1 MSFMEQK
8 NEENL
13 HEGADQTTQEIVID
27 HTKMDNEVLKR
38 LIGEIDFERENRI
51 HSYNRTHNRHNRGR

>member
-1 MSFMEQK
+1 MEQT
-8 NEENL
+8 NEKYLQNEAA
-13 HEGADQTTQEIVID
+13 EQQAQQIVID

-38 LIGEIDFERENRI
+38 LIGEIDFEKENRI

>member
-1 MSFMEQK
+1 MEQSSEQK
-8 NEENL
+8 PEDVSVTNEQNEL
-13 HEGADQTTQEIVID
+13 LID
-27 HTKMDNEVLKR
+27 PKTMDNAVLAR